1 MIWFIIPAVGSSRTN
16 HDNNALALIVLLQYI
31 PRLYLIYPLS
41 SQIIKATGV
50 VTKTAWAGAA
60 YNLLL
65 YMLASHVCIMTAFEL
80 IPFAVWAYEWSHLAD
95 IFHLFSGQVLG
106 AAWYLLSV
114 DRYTS
119 CWKSICRKEKS
130 PVKCVPEYLSC
141 DDFDG
146 DRQIWASSTNVFQSC
161 NPNDN
166 TSTFNYGIF
175 ENAMTKN
182 VVSSNFVERYCYCL
196 WWGLQQLR

>member
-1 MIWFIIPAVGSSRTN
+1 MHYYTSDLLALLNYVLQIVIWFIIPATRSPRTN
-16 HDNNALALIVLLQYI
+16 HNNNALALIVLLQYI
-31 PRLYLIYPLS
+31 PRLHLIFPLS

-65 YMLASHVCIMTAFEL
+65 FMLASHV
-80 IPFAVWAYEWSHLAD
+80 V
-95 IFHLFSGQVLG
+95 G

-119 CWKSICRKEKS
+119 CWKKICKKEFA
-130 PVKCVPEYLSC
+130 PLRCNLYYLDC
-141 DDFDG
+141 DTFGRNDHKMWAKGTDVFKNCDPRNDIDF
-146 DRQIWASSTNVFQSC
+146 Q
-161 NPNDN
+161 
-166 TSTFNYGIF
+166 YGIF
-175 ENAMTKN
+175 ERAVEKN
-182 VVSSNFVERYCYCL
+182 VVSMGFLEKYFYCL